1 MEPFEISEKFADDMK
16 ARTENL
22 KHRFDGLESVDD
34 KFELVTQMITDLT
47 SCVAQA
53 IVQLEARNYTFAE
66 YIATNLPSE
75 GLEDS

>member
-1 MEPFEISEKFADDMK
+1 M
-16 ARTENL
+16 
-22 KHRFDGLESVDD
+22 
-34 KFELVTQMITDLT
+34 ELVTQMITDLT